1 MTDSTREKNRLEK
14 YLATDTPP
22 VIAESVEAMISQLS
36 AEIKH
41 LDNLIRSHL
50 NQHPELKK
58 DFDLLTSIKSVGY
71 QLGLNMLVILRSHDF
86 ATAEQ
91 TAAFLGV
98 VPVEKY
104 SGTSVRGCPK
114 LSKIGPPEI
123 RAKLYLASLCD
134 LRFNPLMKAMYERLC
149 QRGKARMCAIG
160 ALMLNTGL
168 LMRVAHVRRYDVV
181 TYGTGV
187 TPPKPGVSR
196 YILIGFTYPIP
207 ILLSYT
213 RFQP

>member
-1 MTDSTREKNRLEK
+1 
-14 YLATDTPP
+14 
-22 VIAESVEAMISQLS
+22 
-36 AEIKH
+36 
-41 LDNLIRSHL
+41 
-50 NQHPELKK
+50 
-58 DFDLLTSIKSVGY
+58 
-71 QLGLNMLVILRSHDF
+71 MLVILRSHDF

-160 ALMLNTGL
+160 ALMRKL
-168 LMRVAHVRRYDVV
+168 VHWC
-181 TYGTGV
+181 YGVLHTQ
-187 TPPKPGVSR
+187 
-196 YILIGFTYPIP
+196 
-207 ILLSYT
+207 
-213 RFQP
+213 QPFDAEYRSSDARSACKAV